1 MPLLLGGSKCSAW
14 ATNMGQR
21 GCAVPC
27 LADRAGDQDP
37 AEVSCSAV
45 EQPSTLWHSSEA
57 LSFPHCL
64 ISSGSS
70 EPHLLV
76 KQVQHLAISNH
87 CFWEGGKSAQICL
100 NCCCHYLTQIIF
112 LTEVGLTHP
121 QHTLWLA
128 SSPLSAL
135 QPRHE
140 HAGFLLLQWDGAFTL
155 LSCLYMSKKMDMWQ
169 GHQSHPFQP
178 SLNLRKGFKGGLHLL
193 LPVGFVTLLVLQL
206 SGCQHLSPGWLGLCY
221 FVLKLVCFFNGYK

>member
-14 ATNMGQR
+14 ATSMGQR

-27 LADRAGDQDP
+27 FADRAGDQDP
-37 AEVSCSAV
+37 REVSCSAV

-76 KQVQHLAISNH
+76 KQVQHLAIILG
-87 CFWEGGKSAQICL
+87 GGKSAQICL
-100 NCCCHYLTQIIF
+100 NCCCRYLTQIIF

-121 QHTLWLA
+121 QHSLVGKLPAVCTAAKAWACRFPAIAVRWGFHTSELSVYEQKDGHVTGAPEPPFPAFFELAQRFQGWPAFAAPCWLCHIACSPTLRLPA
-128 SSPLSAL
+128 S
-135 QPRHE
+135 
-140 HAGFLLLQWDGAFTL
+140 
-155 LSCLYMSKKMDMWQ
+155 
-169 GHQSHPFQP
+169 
-178 SLNLRKGFKGGLHLL
+178 
-193 LPVGFVTLLVLQL
+193 LPWMTWLVLFCVKT
-206 SGCQHLSPGWLGLCY
+206 GM
-221 FVLKLVCFFNGYK
+221 FF